1 MRASWFFLAGLTVV
15 QGCSDFLL
23 NATSQVVSARTMDFF
38 VDLRTT
44 VEIVPRDTLVQES
57 IVKGCP
63 DCADYA
69 WRTKYGFVALNS
81 FGYNVA
87 ADGLNEKGLSA
98 ATLFLPGSQYPT
110 PDATDAKTR
119 PMVTPLV
126 TYILGKYANVEEV
139 KAGLLHDIQVV
150 EGDPGV
156 QVIADQ
162 QAAVHE
168 DSYPLHFPVHD
179 AAGKSIVVE
188 FLNGTVNVYDN
199 PADVLTN
206 EPPFLE
212 QLAMVA
218 AHDKADGTRDTT
230 FSGGYTPV
238 ERFQRLTFLNR
249 HAAAEFI
256 PNLSYTKATPDQ
268 AAISQAF
275 HMINTVAIPTAYVKA
290 GEATEYSLVRDHK
303 RRRLYFWSNENQ
315 VMKRIDLD
323 KIDFNDASNRRAI
336 DVNYGDWSVDV
347 THVLLGSNDH
357 GSREASNTKQRES
370 PRRRPS
376 SGDPGRSTGFC
387 DCRWVVQY
395 KDKSKK
401 MPRKDDH
408 NDKSKGKRPLETALG
423 TLKSKM
429 LFWAVRKRDLRTIRS
444 LLARGA
450 NADWRDPEGR
460 TPLLFAASN
469 GYLNEVKEILDHG
482 ASPDM
487 GNEDGWTPLH
497 RATERKHFKVLQELL
512 SHGATMDAADH

>member
-38 VDLRTT
+38 VDLRTV

-119 PMVTPLV
+119 PMVTSLV
-126 TYILGKYANVEEV
+126 TYILGNYANVEEV

-199 PADVLTN
+199 PAGVLTN

-212 QLAMVA
+212 QLALVA
-218 AHDKADGTRDTT
+218 AHDKAHGTLDKT
-230 FSGGYTPV
+230 FLGGYTPV
-238 ERFQRLTFLNR
+238 ERFQRLTFLN
-249 HAAAEFI
+249 HHTDAKFI
-256 PNLSYTKATPDQ
+256 ANTTYSTATPDQ
-268 AAISQAF
+268 AAISQAV
-275 HMINTVAIPTAYVKA
+275 HLISTVRIPTAYVKD
-290 GEATEYSLVRDHK
+290 GEATEYTLVRDHQN
-303 RRRLYFWSNENQ
+303 RRLFFQSNENQ
-315 VMKRIDLD
+315 VLRRVDLD
-323 KIDFNDASNRRAI
+323 KIDFKNSSNRRAI
-336 DVNYGDWSVDV
+336 NVTYGDWSVDV
-347 THVLLGSNDH
+347 TDVLLHST
-357 GSREASNTKQRES
+357 ASTIDI
-370 PRRRPS
+370 PS
-376 SGDPGRSTGFC
+376 RSTIE
-387 DCRWVVQY
+387 RLIHANSQ
-395 KDKSKK
+395 
-401 MPRKDDH
+401 PAAAI
-408 NDKSKGKRPLETALG
+408 TG
-423 TLKSKM
+423 T
-429 LFWAVRKRDLRTIRS
+429 V
-444 LLARGA
+444 
-450 NADWRDPEGR
+450 
-460 TPLLFAASN
+460 AASE
-469 GYLNEVKEILDHG
+469 LHH
-482 ASPDM
+482 ASFWM
-487 GNEDGWTPLH
+487 GLGVGVGGSAIVAAFVAA
-497 RATERKHFKVLQELL
+497 RVYGRKTHDYVRLP
-512 SHGATMDAADH
+512 